1 MNIDK
6 IVDLMAMIGIPSIFT
21 IVVYLIRICAKY
33 AHQINILMRS
43 QQAQMRTKLLELYS
57 KYIER
62 GYITD
67 DELQDWENQYQA
79 YHDLGKNGILDA
91 RRAQLLTLPNTK
103 PTKTKKEE

>member
-21 IVVYLIRICAKY
+21 IVVYLIKICAKY

-43 QQAQMRTKLLELYS
+43 QQAQMRTKLLELYN

-62 GYITD
+62 GWISD

-91 RRAQLLTLPNTK
+91 RRAQLLSLPNSK
-103 PTKTKKEE
+103 PSTTRKGN